1 MRQDAANNRAAI
13 VTATRHL
20 LTTEGP
26 GMSLRTI
33 AKAASVGVA
42 TATRHFPERIELLD
56 AVSAQATADI
66 AAIIDVHSEDFV
78 SDARTAWR
86 ATVHSIGS
94 LQLATL
100 AQAIYEDAMRDP
112 ETRKQKN
119 RIIER
124 RAEELISTYNKL
136 LDPAKKAHLCPES
149 LNALDF
155 HIGLGIITRPIPIEP
170 KASFTPDALTPRLID
185 LMLDGLEAQA
195 EAGIDP

>member
-13 VTATRHL
+13 VTATRQL

-26 GMSLRTI
+26 GISMRTI

-66 AAIIDVHSEDFV
+66 AAIIDSNSAEFA

-112 ETRKQKN
+112 ETRKQKD

-124 RAEELISTYNKL
+124 RAEELTSTYDKL
-136 LDPAKKAHLCPES
+136 LDPAKKAHLCPAS

-155 HIGLGIITRPIPIEP
+155 HIGLGIVTRPIPIEP
-170 KASFTPDALTPRLID
+170 KTSFTPDALTPRLID

-195 EAGIDP
+195 EANVAP

>member
-13 VTATRHL
+13 VTATRQL

-26 GMSLRTI
+26 GISMRTI

-66 AAIIDVHSEDFV
+66 AAIIEAHSGEFA

-86 ATVHSIGS
+86 TTVHSVGT

-112 ETRKQKN
+112 ETRKQKD
-119 RIIER
+119 RIIDK
-124 RAEELISTYNKL
+124 RAQELTGIYDKL
-136 LDPAKKAHLCPES
+136 LIPAKKAHLCPES

-155 HIGLGIITRPIPIEP
+155 HMGLGIITRPIPIEP
-170 KASFTPDALTPRLID
+170 KPSLAPDAFTPRLID

-195 EAGIDP
+195 EADIAP